1 MPVAAA
7 LLGMLLAAEGVAA
20 PAAPPLAAP
29 AVAPLVPLP
38 PVELRWDAPGGCPD
52 ADVVRASIAR
62 GVPETP
68 AGFARVQANIV
79 VTALDAEHWRAALE
93 LRGAD
98 WTATRTL
105 KGPTCDAVADA
116 AGLVIVLALT
126 TELGERPVVVAPPP
140 PPVQPLSTPTPTP
153 TPTLGLAAAGD
164 AGTLPGATAGGTLSL
179 GWRGAHL
186 RVDLRGS
193 LLASQSGT
201 IAGRPDTGATLSLA
215 SLGLRGCWLWGGT
228 LSLGPCVGAGLDRL
242 RGAGFGPIT
251 PGEGTNFAP
260 LLAPG
265 LQGEGRLARHV
276 AAFVAVDAAIPLVR
290 AQFSVK
296 DIGLV
301 HEAAVVS
308 LRVAAGLELRFR

>member
-7 LLGMLLAAEGVAA
+7 LLGMLLAAEAGGAPPTPPPAA
-20 PAAPPLAAP
+20 PAE
-29 AVAPLVPLP
+29 APLVPLA
-38 PVELRWDAPGGCPD
+38 PVDLRWEAPGGCPD

-126 TELGERPVVVAPPP
+126 TELGERPVVVAAPPP
-140 PPVQPLSTPTPTP
+140 PPPPEPLP

-164 AGTLPGATAGGTLSL
+164 AGTLPDATAGGTLSL
-179 GWRGAHL
+179 GWRAAHL
-186 RVDLRGS
+186 RLDLRGS

-201 IAGRPDTGATLSLA
+201 IAGRADTGATLSLA
-215 SLGLRGCWLWGGT
+215 SVGLRGCWLWGRT
-228 LSLGPCVGAGLDRL
+228 LSLGPCVGAGVDRL

-260 LLAPG
+260 LLGAG
-265 LQGEGRLARHV
+265 LQGEGRMSRWV

-301 HEAAVVS
+301 HEAAAVS